1 MKIRQLT
8 AYLLLYGFLLGV
20 HNGNIALWKDDD
32 PNPIKVFPYCASAL
46 PQKDQEA
53 LRNGIK
59 INDLNDLTKLLE
71 DYLS

>member
-32 PNPIKVFPYCASAL
+32 PQPIQVFPYCASAL

-59 INDLNDLTKLLE
+59 IDDWDDLTRLLE